1 VKSDVNWGMI
11 TKAVIGLFFAD
22 LFAGFFAP
30 DRLFVSLGL
39 SCLLFIAVFTF
50 MAYRQ
55 VARQFL
61 HACVA
66 LLAYLAF
73 SQILA
78 AFLPN
83 LVGSSSFLLLALD
96 LFKSIVALVV
106 GTSLGRILSHTRR
119 LRADA

>member
-1 VKSDVNWGMI
+1 MRNEVNWGLI
-11 TKAVIGLFFAD
+11 TKAFIGLFFAD

-30 DRLFVSLGL
+30 DRLFVSLCL
-39 SCLLFIAVFTF
+39 SFLMCVAVFTF

-55 VARQFL
+55 DARQFL

-78 AFLPN
+78 ALLPN
-83 LVGSSSFLLLALD
+83 LVGGSSFLLVALD
-96 LFKSIVALVV
+96 WLTSIFALVI
-106 GTSLGRILSHTRR
+106 GTFLGRLLSHTRR